1 MSSQDSQGRS
11 SSGPEP
17 TSTLLQ
23 NPLSTMSEG
32 QIARDARDFAV
43 VNGLGDYEEAFMKG
57 GLMAKA
63 YNIPGGYEDIEQLSA
78 VDKATL
84 RMEDLKRWDQRP
96 MLYLLCGLVA
106 GCAIVQGMDQTIIN
120 GAQVRILPAF
130 RSFELTDQ
138 VLDVLSR
145 RVRH

>member
-23 NPLSTMSEG
+23 NPLHSMSEG
-32 QIARDARDFAV
+32 QVARDARDFAM
-43 VNGLGDYEEAFMKG
+43 VNGLEDYAEDFVKG
-57 GLMAKA
+57 GLMAKV
-63 YNIPGGYEDIEQLSA
+63 YNVPGGYEDIEELSA

-84 RMEDLKRWDQRP
+84 RMEDLKRWDQQP

-120 GAQVRILPAF
+120 GAQVGSLPDPAGF
-130 RSFELTDQ
+130 NRLTK
-138 VLDVLSR
+138 L
-145 RVRH
+145 